1 MLPSFPKF
9 SQSALIIGQ
18 TDYLIRPVAY
28 LLDRTGFDV
37 SVLYRGDSLHIYSS
51 IQALCISKSDEML
64 MTDIQSMLD
73 QKFDLIVLADDLITD
88 KILKSYL
95 PDAMKS
101 ALFPVNSKQYW
112 AYLCSKNA
120 LSEYLQHSN
129 VLQPPFAISKTP
141 SDLERDALA
150 LGFPLLL
157 KIDFSG
163 GGTGVFECANCEEVR
178 AVKLPP
184 NSFPLLLQQK
194 IPGPV
199 IDLSG
204 FFYQGNIIH
213 FSYAQFLY
221 FDRPSFS
228 PSVVRQYLT
237 RHSID
242 PSIVDELNELGRA
255 LGLNGFVNI
264 NCILSIQDGK
274 RYYFEA
280 DVRPNVWVNF
290 PYYLNDDPAKALN
303 AFFQSGKLMSLANFP
318 SDGKLTQLQ
327 MPYMF
332 RLPFLAIILNKYGV
346 WRYSKEY
353 PLEEIGRYLMDLI
366 KIQILQWNRGVSRIY
381 QVLKQS
387 LYHRPIY
394 LTEMALMKYV
404 KPKLPKRLS
413 TRLTSLY
420 KKLRTM

>member
-1 MLPSFPKF
+1 MLPSFPKL
-9 SQSALIIGQ
+9 SQSALVIGQ
-18 TDYLIRPVAY
+18 TDYLLRPVSY
-28 LLDRTGFDV
+28 LLDRSGFDV

-88 KILKSYL
+88 KILKSHL

-112 AYLCSKNA
+112 VHLCSKNA
-120 LSEYLQHSN
+120 LSEYLQDSN
-129 VLQPPFAISKTP
+129 VIQPPFIISKNP
-141 SDLERDALA
+141 SDLEQDALA

-163 GGTGVFECANCEEVR
+163 GGTGVFECDNLEEVR

-221 FDRPSFS
+221 VDRPSFG
-228 PSVVRQYLT
+228 PSEVRQYLT

-264 NCILSIQDGK
+264 SCIHSTEDGK

-290 PYYLNDDPAKALN
+290 PYYLNDDPAKVFN
-303 AFFQSGKLMSLANFP
+303 AFFQSGKTMSLANFP
-318 SDGKLTQLQ
+318 SDGTVTQLQ

-332 RLPFLAIILNKYGV
+332 RLSFLAIVLNKYDV

-353 PLEEIGRYLMDLI
+353 PLEEIGRCLMGLI
-366 KIQILQWNRGVSRIY
+366 KIQILQWNRGVSRSY
-381 QVLKQS
+381 QMLKQQ

-394 LTEMALMKYV
+394 LTEMALIKHV
-404 KPKLPKRLS
+404 KPKLPKRLA
-413 TRLTSLY
+413 TQLIACF
-420 KKLRTM
+420 